1 MFDGPFDVFAL
12 IIAIIAVLI
21 AIKASSQAAELRRR
35 LASLEEMFYAQRQVQ
50 PPPLM
55 PAQVHAEAPATT
67 AAEPPPLVPEAEAA
81 PPPLVTEE
89 VSPPPLAASTESDVP
104 PPLPAPAPDI
114 REPGFEERLGTRW
127 VVWIGGLALAL
138 GGFFMVRYSIEAGL
152 VGPGV
157 RVFLGGLFA
166 AALLGAGEW
175 SRRKESISNIAA
187 LPIANIPAILTAAG
201 TAVAFATIYAAYAL
215 YGFLVPATAFVLLGL
230 VALGTLAAALLH
242 GPALAGLGVV
252 GAFVTPILVSSGKPD
267 YWALYIYL
275 AIVTA
280 ASFGLARIRLW
291 RWLAVTTIAF
301 AVLWIFPGLDTSELQ
316 VAPHAFHAIAGFV
329 LAALLVVCGFMFGP
343 TVEDGEVEPV
353 SSSSLGAY
361 LFGAML
367 IVLSSAHADLALI
380 AFTLLVGATLFVAW
394 RAPAA
399 TGALGAAAATVFI
412 VFAEWA
418 VRANPDMLVLPGGP
432 MPGVGPTAIDSSVT
446 LHLAMA
452 AIFAAGFGIAGFL
465 AQGRS
470 NSAVIPV
477 VWSAAAVATP
487 IAILVALYARIAHLD
502 RSIPFAI
509 LAVLLAAAFGAATE
523 ALARR
528 EDRPGAATS
537 VALFATGTLGAL
549 ALALTFALEKGW
561 LTIAL
566 ALMSLGTAWISLQ
579 RPIPVLRR
587 LAAIFAAIVTARI
600 GYDPRIVGDAVGTTP
615 IFNWLLWG
623 YGLPAAS
630 FWGASIFLRRRGDDP
645 PLRIVE
651 AAAILFT
658 ALLAFMEIRHL
669 ATGGLMTSPPSLLE
683 FGLQVCVALAMAI
696 GLERLRL
703 RSHSIVH
710 NVGAVVLTAIAGLIS
725 VFGLLILENPW
736 LLSSVDVGGLV
747 FNLLLLGYALPAV
760 LMLLLSYAVA
770 GHRPV
775 AYANTIAG
783 GALVFALTYLTLEIR
798 RFYHGPVLL
807 YGATTGAEQYTYSI
821 GWLGFGVVLLGVG
834 ILVNSERARLASA
847 VVIALTIL
855 KAFVIDMS
863 TLTGVYRALSFMCLG
878 IVLVAIGWLYQRI
891 LFRRQVAPPPA
902 PQAST

>member
-1 MFDGPFDVFAL
+1 MFDGPFDVLAL
-12 IIAIIAVLI
+12 IIAIIAFLI
-21 AIKASSQAAELRRR
+21 AIKASSQATELRRR
-35 LASLEEMFYAQRQVQ
+35 LNLLEEKFHALRPVQ

-55 PAQVHAEAPATT
+55 PAQVQAEAPATTT
-67 AAEPPPLVPEAEAA
+67 AAEPPPLAPEAETA
-81 PPPLVTEE
+81 PPAPITED
-89 VSPPPLAASTESDVP
+89 VSPPPLEPGTGADAPPRVTEAA
-104 PPLPAPAPDI
+104 
-114 REPGFEERLGTRW
+114 PGFEERLGTRW

-152 VGPGV
+152 LGPGV
-157 RVFLGGLFA
+157 RVLLGGLFA

-175 SRRKESISNIAA
+175 TRRKESISTVQA

-215 YGFLVPATAFVLLGL
+215 YGLLVPATAFVLLGI
-230 VALGTLAAALLH
+230 VAMGTLAAALLH

-301 AVLWIFPGLDTSELQ
+301 AVLWIFPGLDTEELQ
-316 VAPHAFHAIAGFV
+316 VAPHAFHVIAGFV

-343 TVEDGEVEPV
+343 SFEDGEIEPV
-353 SSSSLGAY
+353 SSGAFGAY
-361 LFGAML
+361 LFAAML
-367 IVLSSAHADLALI
+367 VVLSSAHADLALI
-380 AFTLLVGATLFVAW
+380 AFTLLVAGTLFVAW

-418 VRANPDMLVLPGGP
+418 VRANPDMLVLPGGA
-432 MPGVGPTAIDSSVT
+432 MPGIGPTAIDSAVT
-446 LHLAMA
+446 LHLVAA

-470 NSAVIPV
+470 NSAIIPV
-477 VWSAAAVATP
+477 VWSASAVATP

-523 ALARR
+523 ALTRR
-528 EDRPGAATS
+528 ETRPGMAIST
-537 VALFATGTLGAL
+537 ALFATGTLGAM

-579 RPIPVLRR
+579 RPIPFLRW
-587 LAAIFAAIVTARI
+587 LAAIFAGLVTARI
-600 GYDPRIVGDAVGTTP
+600 AYDPRIVGDAVGTTP

-630 FWGASIFLRRRGDDP
+630 FWAASIFLRRRADDA
-645 PLRIVE
+645 PLRMVE
-651 AAAILFT
+651 TAAILFT
-658 ALLAFMEIRHL
+658 ALLAFMEIRHF
-669 ATGGLMTSPPSLLE
+669 ATGGRMTVAPSLLE
-683 FGLQVCVALAMAI
+683 FALQACVTLAMAI

-703 RSHSIVH
+703 RSRSIVH
-710 NVGAVVLTAIAGLIS
+710 NVGAVVLTAIAGLVS
-725 VFGLLILENPW
+725 VFGLLILENP
-736 LLSSVDVGGLV
+736 LLWRTDVGGAV

-760 LMLLLSYAVA
+760 LLLLSYAVVEQR
-770 GHRPV
+770 GKV
-775 AYANTIAG
+775 YANTIAG
-783 GALVFALTYLTLEIR
+783 CALVFALAYVTLEIR
-798 RFYHGPVLL
+798 RFYHGSILSTGP
-807 YGATTGAEQYTYSI
+807 TTGAEQYTYSI
-821 GWLGFGVVLLGVG
+821 GWLAFGVVLLGVG

-847 VVIALTIL
+847 AVIALTIL

-878 IVLVAIGWLYQRI
+878 VVLVAIGWLYQRI
-891 LFRRQVAPPPA
+891 LFRRQVAPPA
-902 PQAST
+902 PQTGS